1 MAFRELVLALSL
13 ASSLGIGAGS
23 RLAAQGT
30 PAAEDSLAAAPVGD
44 VLGEAQRLHAREQ
57 SARIA
62 DLEPLSSASPRPYAP
77 RPDPERPAWT
87 HSIHRARASYLRVY
101 LRLDLGPGDE
111 LRVRDGARALRWTY
125 GEKGPVSAQLL
136 GSGASAIPGF
146 GHVFATDTVF
156 SDRLHLELIARSGG
170 GGVELL
176 QLEVGYPWA
185 RLQLGAPPEN
195 PCSSPPP
202 FPDTSC
208 EPSAT
213 RRARARAV
221 CGIANAGVFCTG
233 FLASN
238 RSHVLT
244 ANHCV
249 PSAALAA
256 TANLWFGYETDCNGS
271 ALRGTTVIPAPQT
284 FLGGEAARDWSLLR
298 ASSNPA
304 AQFGWLSLEPA
315 DPNANE
321 TLYLPSHA
329 GGRPQEL
336 SSGPARGVIGFPGNT
351 HFQHRCDAEPGS
363 SGAPVI
369 RESSQCVVGLHTH
382 GACLIQDPNS
392 ANWATRMSVLAPILL
407 RLEPTLAICGAS
419 GNSAP
424 PCEPAEIL
432 PATASGEGG
441 TAIDFP
447 FARSGAQRVQLAYGA
462 STLDHA
468 HPVRIRG
475 LRWRLDGGGL
485 ASYGPASWDFAL
497 ELSTSRNPPSALDR
511 SFDANHGADRT
522 SVFDGVLGASAIP
535 GSGSPNA
542 FELSLELDRAF
553 EWDPRSGALLLDF
566 RVRGGTAIG
575 RALDAEASAI
585 GAHSCLAASGSA
597 SAATA
602 TYPAAGSRAPAPIVE
617 LCVEALHAPREHART
632 DAPLASALPW
642 SSLPP
647 NGARVLTVY
656 EATNFGAIG
665 ERRLARLAWR
675 PDAGAAFPGGS
686 IDVRV
691 SLSTAPAGRASA
703 LVPSFASNHGPD
715 RRVVFDGTATAPARA
730 ARAGAAATAA
740 LQIELP
746 TAYVYDPARGALVVD
761 LEIRSASA
769 GLQGLLWDCAAGAN
783 GAIGRV
789 AHGSDWRA
797 TIAQFSESFGAQ
809 LALGAEPVIDLPLA
823 LDGSEGA
830 GVSFDGLAH
839 SGPSRELTVYDGNAL
854 ASLEPIFIQGLAWR
868 PDGATNGDFG
878 PTAWD
883 LAIELS
889 TCPHTAPN
897 MPLLFD
903 AVHGADRRVVFDGI
917 ASIPL
922 LDPSTASPAANEVA
936 IQLAT
941 PFRWDPAAGGLAV
954 DLRLRSKSGA
964 SARGLDATGAS
975 ASGVVRLW
983 HPSDSR
989 ATAAQVG
996 PEARGPALRLWAEPA
1011 RGRAVP
1017 YGAACGFPAVATT
1030 RRNPQLPAPEFAF
1043 RLVRS
1048 APTRPAL
1055 LLLGLQALQLRLD
1068 FLGATGCTW
1077 LHSSDL
1083 ATIGTSTDAAGEARI
1098 PAPLPPDPSLHG
1110 ARFFAQWA
1118 TIDPGVNA
1126 AGFALS
1132 AGLELV
1138 LER

>member
-1 MAFRELVLALSL
+1 MALRAHLRALAF
-13 ASSLGIGAGS
+13 AGSLGFLCGSALEAQDRGAHAIAS
-23 RLAAQGT
+23 A
-30 PAAEDSLAAAPVGD
+30 GD
-44 VLGEAQRLHAREQ
+44 ALQEAQRLHAREQ
-57 SARIA
+57 GARIA
-62 DLEPLSSASPRPYAP
+62 ELEPLSGASPRPYAP

-87 HSIHRARASYLRVY
+87 RSIHRAGASYLRVY
-101 LRLDLGPGDE
+101 LRLDLGLGDE
-111 LRVRDGARALRWTY
+111 LRVRDGARMLRWTY
-125 GEKGPVSAQLL
+125 VEKGPVSAQLL
-136 GSGASAIPGF
+136 GAAASAFPGY

-156 SDRLHLELIARSGG
+156 SDRLHLELVARSGG

-176 QLEVGYPWA
+176 QLEVGHPWT

-195 PCSSPPP
+195 PCVLTPP

-233 FLASN
+233 FLASS

-271 ALRGTTVIPAPQT
+271 TLRGTTVIPAPQT
-284 FLGGEAARDWSLLR
+284 FLGGDSIRDWSLLR

-304 AQFGWLSLEPA
+304 AQFGWLALEPA

-336 SSGPARGVIGFPGNT
+336 TTGPARGVIGFPGGS

-369 RESSQCVVGLHTH
+369 RESSHCVVGLHTH
-382 GACLIQDPNS
+382 GACLLQDPNS

-407 RLEPTLAICGAS
+407 RIEPTLAVCGAS

-432 PATASGEGG
+432 PSTASIEGN
-441 TAIDFP
+441 ASIDLP

-462 STLDHA
+462 SALGHA
-468 HPVRIRG
+468 FPVRIRG
-475 LRWRLDGGGL
+475 LRWRLDGGGA

-497 ELSTSRNPPSALDR
+497 ELSTSRHVPGALER

-522 SVFDGVLGASAIP
+522 SVFDGVLSASSLP
-535 GSGSPNA
+535 GSASPNG

-553 EWDPRSGALLLDF
+553 EWDPRSGPLLLDF
-566 RVRGGTAIG
+566 RIRNGTSIG
-575 RALDAEASAI
+575 RALDAQVLASS
-585 GAHSCLAASGSA
+585 AHACLAAAGSA
-597 SAATA
+597 SAASA
-602 TYPAAGSRAPAPIVE
+602 TFPTSGSTAPAPVVE

-632 DAPLASALPW
+632 DAPLSSALPW

-656 EATNFGAIG
+656 EAQSFGAIG
-665 ERRLARLAWR
+665 KRRISRLSWR
-675 PDAGAAFPGGS
+675 PDAGAALPSGS
-686 IDVRV
+686 VDVRV

-703 LVPSFASNHGPD
+703 LVPSFAANHGAD
-715 RRVVFDGTATAPARA
+715 RRIVFDGLASFPARG
-730 ARAGAAATAA
+730 ARSGGAATAG

-746 TAYVYDPARGALVVD
+746 TPYVYDPAHGALVVD
-761 LEIRSASA
+761 LEIRAVSA
-769 GLQGLLWDCAAGAN
+769 GLQILLWDSAAGTS

-789 AHGSDWRA
+789 VHGSDWRA
-797 TIAQFSESFGAQ
+797 SMAQVSEAFGAQ

-830 GVSFDGLAH
+830 GVSLDGLAS
-839 SGPSRELTVYDGNAL
+839 SGPSRELTIYEGSAL
-854 ASLEPIFIQGLAWR
+854 ATLEPVFIQGLSWR
-868 PDGATNGDFG
+868 PDGPSSGDFG
-878 PTAWD
+878 PVAWD

-889 TCPHTAPN
+889 TCPHSAAN
-897 MPLLFD
+897 MPVLFD
-903 AVHGADRRVVFDGI
+903 VVHGGDRRVVFDGV
-917 ASIPL
+917 ASVPL
-922 LDPSTASPAANEVA
+922 LDNGAASPAPSEIT

-941 PFRWDPAAGGLAV
+941 PFRWDPAAGSLAV
-954 DLRLRSKSGA
+954 DLRLRSRSGTT
-964 SARGLDATGAS
+964 ARGLDATGAG

-983 HPSDSR
+983 HPTDSR

-996 PEARGPALRLWAEPA
+996 PETRGPALRLWSEPA
-1011 RGRAVP
+1011 RGRAIP
-1017 YGAACGFPAVATT
+1017 YGASCGFPAIATT
-1030 RRNPQLPAPEFAF
+1030 LRAPQLPSPEFAL
-1043 RLVRS
+1043 RLARS
-1048 APTRPAL
+1048 SPLRPAAL
-1055 LLLGLQALQLRLD
+1055 MLGLQTLQLRLD

-1077 LHSSDL
+1077 LNLADL
-1083 ATIGTSTDAAGEARI
+1083 AQIGTSTDAAGEARI
-1098 PAPLPPDPSLHG
+1098 PAPLPPDPTLHG

-1132 AGLELV
+1132 AGLEIV